1 MLRGTRTRAGLEVF
15 KGCLEVRLE
24 LGLVSDFFE
33 CYGTQTRAGLGV
45 FEGCGTR
52 KRAGF
57 GFFRMLWDSNP
68 CWFGYFF
75 CQIILKQQS
84 KKIRLKGLRRPSKKI
99 RLKGHR
105 LQARKSDLYISLNT
119 SQRVQSMRVESSR
132 RHSEL
137 TVLTTKTQ
145 DGGKREERRISCI
158 LYLYISL
165 CL

>member
-75 CQIILKQQS
+75 CQIILQQQS
-84 KKIRLKGLRRPSKKI
+84 KKIKQENQIEGTPSAKQENQIEGTPSASKKI
-99 RLKGHR
+99 
-105 LQARKSDLYISLNT
+105 
-119 SQRVQSMRVESSR
+119 
-132 RHSEL
+132 
-137 TVLTTKTQ
+137 
-145 DGGKREERRISCI
+145 
-158 LYLYISL
+158 
-165 CL
+165 